1 MKNYLLLRDNVQSGP
16 YALED
21 LERLTLRPLDLVW
34 IEGEST
40 RWYAVT
46 ERPELARFVVK
57 PKRQPPVPYMPG
69 VTRYAVSRPR
79 RAEPVAPA
87 PDPTETSA
95 PHPVPEFQ
103 EVVRRQPRKFHF
115 RPMSRT
121 SSPIWI
127 LGLFICVVAG
137 AAIVKNILENPQAEA
152 YISPVKMAAQP
163 LPALP
168 EEKSIAKPADID
180 YQNAIKK
187 ETVTPDS
194 LSKPISSISLKSLR
208 RKVTI
213 ATNEYRT
220 SIFGGINDL
229 QVRVHNGS
237 EQVLDKVNL
246 LIEFFKPN
254 GAPLRQERYSVY
266 GVQPH
271 SQKILVVPP
280 SKRGV
285 KVRYK
290 LLGVEMKEPAPEQT
304 TA

>member
-1 MKNYLLLRDNVQSGP
+1 MPRSG
-16 YALED
+16 
-21 LERLTLRPLDLVW
+21 
-34 IEGEST
+34 
-40 RWYAVT
+40 
-46 ERPELARFVVK
+46 
-57 PKRQPPVPYMPG
+57 
-69 VTRYAVSRPR
+69 
-79 RAEPVAPA
+79 
-87 PDPTETSA
+87 
-95 PHPVPEFQ
+95 
-103 EVVRRQPRKFHF
+103 
-115 RPMSRT
+115 
-121 SSPIWI
+121 SPIWI

-137 AAIVKNILENPQAEA
+137 AAIVKNVLENPQTEN

-168 EEKSIAKPADID
+168 EEKSIARPADID

-194 LSKPISSISLKSLR
+194 ASKPVSAISLKALR
-208 RKVTI
+208 RQVTI
-213 ATNEYRT
+213 ATNEYRN

-229 QVRVHNGS
+229 QVKVHNGS
-237 EQVLDKVNL
+237 GLVLDKVNL

-266 GVQPH
+266 GVQPY

-290 LLGVEMKEPAPEQT
+290 LLGVETKEPAPEQT